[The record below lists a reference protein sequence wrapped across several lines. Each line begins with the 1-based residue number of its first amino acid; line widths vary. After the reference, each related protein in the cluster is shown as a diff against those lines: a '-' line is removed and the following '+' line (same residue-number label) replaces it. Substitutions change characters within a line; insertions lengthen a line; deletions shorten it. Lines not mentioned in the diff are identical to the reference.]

1 MIKERMIELL
11 VLLRILENLNT
22 KNKTGIIR
30 DNETDYNFAKMVN
43 RAEVLMKEFL
53 EPYVI
58 ESSSKE

>member
-1 MIKERMIELL
+1 MIELL

-22 KNKTGIIR
+22 KNKIGIIR
-30 DNETDYNFAKMVN
+30 DNETDYNFAKIVN